1 MREVC
6 GDQRSKEEKKRLSL
20 ALDRGLLRPAV
31 SLFLSVLFLVMV
43 LSLSLG
49 SLSLPLYTHWARQKQ
64 VTQFIQSVSQ
74 KQAPGGWGGVGEGG
88 GGTSLFLSFLSP
100 SITAV
105 FSHSLSS
112 SPPSALFSLP
122 PRPPI
127 PSLRP
132 SSSFSR
138 GL

>member
-74 KQAPGGWGGVGEGG
+74 KQAPGGWGGGG
-88 GGTSLFLSFLSP
+88 GGGAPLCFFP
-100 SITAV
+100 
-105 FSHSLSS
+105 F
-112 SPPSALFSLP
+112 F
-122 PRPPI
+122 RPQ
-127 PSLRP
+127 
-132 SSSFSR
+132 
-138 GL
+138 